1 MYVAVS
7 YIEHDHRGSWACAVL
22 CGGIICR
29 NCNDFT
35 GMRDLIAGDWLK
47 IVHSRK
53 FVAFFYR
60 KSFIAE
66 KTLQEMLL
74 HLPPEKGAVKNE
86 IIIFPAPFF
95 SLMSE

>member
-1 MYVAVS
+1 MIVAAS

-47 IVHSRK
+47 IVHNRK
-53 FVAFFYR
+53 IVAGNAFASAAGKR
-60 KSFIAE
+60 GCE
-66 KTLQEMLL
+66 K
-74 HLPPEKGAVKNE
+74 
-86 IIIFPAPFF
+86 
-95 SLMSE
+95 